1 MNFDLTEEMK
11 KQLDYMIAQRRC
23 PHRHPCVSFRDE
35 DIRDY
40 LAAAIAALGPDALRP
55 CGKNGLV
62 ADLHGHTGGKT
73 IAFRADMDA
82 LPIQEETGL
91 PFASE
96 NPGVM
101 HACGHDCHTAALLG
115 LLRSMTQHRAAL
127 KYNVRFIFQYAEE
140 PDPGGAID
148 MIANGCLAGV
158 DRIYGLHVDNQLSVG
173 TIGIEAYRDEAYNV
187 IARVP
192 ATPGYENASPV
203 ILHSH
208 SDMVCIKDEGVDHD
222 FAKDPIRVYA
232 EGDVVTAEGTTLGG
246 DDGIGVA
253 FMMAYMTDK
262 QAKHPALECVF
273 TADEET
279 TMNGGIHLDYSQFK
293 AKYYVNLDGFGFAVG
308 SAGEIDARVLMPRG
322 HEPVRPG
329 WQALCLKIEGLHG
342 GHSGNQALLERANA
356 IILLDRLLLD
366 LEEQSTFQ
374 LITAKGGREGGC
386 MATAIAATASA
397 IIAVPDTK
405 AAETVLAASAEKLK
419 KEYSVREP
427 NMSIA
432 VSPCEVETDAMT
444 DGDREMLLD
453 LMTLLPDG
461 LRSTHQTFEHTLG
474 STSNVGVLETRQDEV
489 ELAVTIRST
498 DTKRFYNYQQLKR
511 LCARLGVKTELICEL
526 PEWEYSV
533 SDEWMEMLRKMYPE
547 YPPYYLGGTG
557 EIGFFTTRIPGLNAV
572 SLTPNAFNC
581 HSTQEYL
588 SIRECRYFY
597 DKMAELLEKMKDM

>member
-23 PHRHPCVSFRDE
+23 PHRHPCVSFHDE
-35 DIRDY
+35 DTRDY
-40 LAAAIAALGPDALRP
+40 LAAAIAALGSDTLRP

-208 SDMVCIKDEGVDHD
+208 SDMVCIKDKGVDHD

-253 FMMAYMTDK
+253 FMMAYMSDK
-262 QAKHPALECVF
+262 QTKHPALECVF

-329 WQALCLKIEGLHG
+329 WQALCLKIERLHG
-342 GHSGNQALLERANA
+342 GHSGNQALLERTNA

>member
-1 MNFDLTEEMK
+1 MAKNYQLTGLEPASVWENF
-11 KQLDYMIAQRRC
+11 Y
-23 PHRHPCVSFRDE
+23 
-35 DIRDY
+35 
-40 LAAAIAALGPDALRP
+40 AISQIPR
-55 CGKNGLV
+55 
-62 ADLHGHTGGKT
+62 
-73 IAFRADMDA
+73 
-82 LPIQEETGL
+82 ETG
-91 PFASE
+91 
-96 NPGVM
+96 NPEGI
-101 HACGHDCHTAALLG
+101 TSYLLDFCKAHG
-115 LLRSMTQHRAAL
+115 
-127 KYNVRFIFQYAEE
+127 
-140 PDPGGAID
+140 ID
-148 MIANGCLAGV
+148 
-158 DRIYGLHVDNQLSVG
+158 
-173 TIGIEAYRDEAYNV
+173 AYRDEAYNV

-208 SDMVCIKDEGVDHD
+208 SDMVCIKDEGVVHD

-533 SDEWMEMLRKMYPE
+533 SDAWMEMLRKMYPE

-588 SIRECRYFY
+588 SICECRYFY
-597 DKMAELLEKMKDM
+597 DKMVELLEKMKDM

>member
-1 MNFDLTEEMK
+1 MARNYHLTGLEPASVWENF
-11 KQLDYMIAQRRC
+11 Y
-23 PHRHPCVSFRDE
+23 
-35 DIRDY
+35 
-40 LAAAIAALGPDALRP
+40 AISQIPR
-55 CGKNGLV
+55 
-62 ADLHGHTGGKT
+62 
-73 IAFRADMDA
+73 
-82 LPIQEETGL
+82 ETG
-91 PFASE
+91 
-96 NPGVM
+96 NPEGI
-101 HACGHDCHTAALLG
+101 TSYLLDFCKA
-115 LLRSMTQHRAAL
+115 H
-127 KYNVRFIFQYAEE
+127 
-140 PDPGGAID
+140 
-148 MIANGCLAGV
+148 
-158 DRIYGLHVDNQLSVG
+158 
-173 TIGIEAYRDEAYNV
+173 GIEAYRDEAYNV

-262 QAKHPALECVF
+262 QTKHPALECVF

-329 WQALCLKIEGLHG
+329 WQALCLKIEELHG

-557 EIGFFTTRIPGLNAV
+557 EIGFFTTRIPCLNAV

>member
-23 PHRHPCVSFRDE
+23 PHRHPCVSFHDE
-35 DIRDY
+35 DTRDY
-40 LAAAIAALGPDALRP
+40 LAAAIAALGSDTLRP

-208 SDMVCIKDEGVDHD
+208 SDMVCIKDKGVDHD

-253 FMMAYMTDK
+253 FMMAYMSDK
-262 QAKHPALECVF
+262 QTKHPALECVF

-329 WQALCLKIEGLHG
+329 WQALCLKIERLHG
-342 GHSGNQALLERANA
+342 GHSGNQALLERTNA

-597 DKMAELLEKMKDM
+597 DKMVELLEKMKDM

>member
-23 PHRHPCVSFRDE
+23 PHRHPCVSFHDE
-35 DIRDY
+35 DTRDY
-40 LAAAIAALGPDALRP
+40 LAAAIAALGSDTLRP

-101 HACGHDCHTAALLG
+101 HTCGHDCHTAALLG

-279 TMNGGIHLDYSQFK
+279 TMNGGIHLDYSQFE

>member
-1 MNFDLTEEMK
+1 MDELHCIVAVAQFRGDLDLNTGFGLK
-11 KQLDYMIAQRRC
+11 
-23 PHRHPCVSFRDE
+23 
-35 DIRDY
+35 
-40 LAAAIAALGPDALRP
+40 AAAFQLFDAGRADRDPVVALHAGIRQRLLKSGH
-55 CGKNGLV
+55 GKGILLLHAGAHILHRDGVIHRLV
-62 ADLHGHTGGKT
+62 AYQQLHG
-73 IAFRADMDA
+73 
-82 LPIQEETGL
+82 
-91 PFASE
+91 
-96 NPGVM
+96 
-101 HACGHDCHTAALLG
+101 
-115 LLRSMTQHRAAL
+115 
-127 KYNVRFIFQYAEE
+127 
-140 PDPGGAID
+140 
-148 MIANGCLAGV
+148 
-158 DRIYGLHVDNQLSVG
+158 
-173 TIGIEAYRDEAYNV
+173 
-187 IARVP
+187 
-192 ATPGYENASPV
+192 
-203 ILHSH
+203 
-208 SDMVCIKDEGVDHD
+208 
-222 FAKDPIRVYA
+222 
-232 EGDVVTAEGTTLGG
+232 
-246 DDGIGVA
+246 
-253 FMMAYMTDK
+253 
-262 QAKHPALECVF
+262 
-273 TADEET
+273 
-279 TMNGGIHLDYSQFK
+279 
-293 AKYYVNLDGFGFAVG
+293 GFGAAVKG
-308 SAGEIDARVLMPRG
+308 RHIVQLFRLRVRL
-322 HEPVRPG
+322 
-329 WQALCLKIEGLHG
+329 LHG

-597 DKMAELLEKMKDM
+597 DKMVELLEKMKDM

>member
-1 MNFDLTEEMK
+1 MARNYHLTGLEPASVWENF
-11 KQLDYMIAQRRC
+11 Y
-23 PHRHPCVSFRDE
+23 
-35 DIRDY
+35 
-40 LAAAIAALGPDALRP
+40 AISQIPR
-55 CGKNGLV
+55 
-62 ADLHGHTGGKT
+62 
-73 IAFRADMDA
+73 
-82 LPIQEETGL
+82 ETG
-91 PFASE
+91 
-96 NPGVM
+96 NPEGI
-101 HACGHDCHTAALLG
+101 TSYLLDFCKA
-115 LLRSMTQHRAAL
+115 H
-127 KYNVRFIFQYAEE
+127 
-140 PDPGGAID
+140 
-148 MIANGCLAGV
+148 
-158 DRIYGLHVDNQLSVG
+158 
-173 TIGIEAYRDEAYNV
+173 GIEAYRDEAYNV

-192 ATPGYENASPV
+192 ATPGYEDASPV

-342 GHSGNQALLERANA
+342 GHSGNQSLLERANA

-405 AAETVLAASAEKLK
+405 AAETVLATSAEKLK

-572 SLTPNAFNC
+572 SLTPNVFNC

-597 DKMAELLEKMKDM
+597 DKMVELLEKMKDM